1 MGALA
6 SAPIA
11 VLCLLLEEY
20 LRYLPAVDMTLLTAM
35 RPFAGSVAKR
45 FGQDSSEILICLS
58 FLPLNFNRTLFL
70 QPLAR

>member
-20 LRYLPAVDMTLLTAM
+20 LGYLPTVDMTLLTAM
-35 RPFAGSVAKR
+35 STIADFSTYNGNSP
-45 FGQDSSEILICLS
+45 
-58 FLPLNFNRTLFL
+58 
-70 QPLAR
+70 